1 MINLFNRVINT
12 CKWLVN
18 VRKPRLQALD
28 YIDLLLEHQLLLLV
42 SWQVEDARNIKI
54 VPGKARYHQASGA
67 ALCKL
72 PAGTKKVEVV
82 VSNIWRKTRYPLAL
96 TQVQVEP
103 GWVEA
108 IEALLRP
115 NGILLSDW
123 KATPAC
129 APILLSTF
137 RASLHM
143 PLLETMPIIIINHQP
158 LNDYAP

>member
-1 MINLFNRVINT
+1 MIKLFNRLTNT

-18 VRKPRLQALD
+18 FRRPRLEALN
-28 YIDLLLEHQLLLLV
+28 YIDMLLDHQLLLLV
-42 SWQVEDARNIKI
+42 SWQAEDGRCIKI
-54 VPGKARYHQASGA
+54 IPGNAKYQQASGA
-67 ALCKL
+67 VLCKL
-72 PAGTKKVEVV
+72 PAGTKKVEMV

-96 TQVQVEP
+96 TQVKVEP
-103 GWVEA
+103 EWVTA

-123 KATPAC
+123 KASPAC
-129 APILLSTF
+129 APVLLSTL

-143 PLLETMPIIIINHQP
+143 PLLVTMPAITINHQQ